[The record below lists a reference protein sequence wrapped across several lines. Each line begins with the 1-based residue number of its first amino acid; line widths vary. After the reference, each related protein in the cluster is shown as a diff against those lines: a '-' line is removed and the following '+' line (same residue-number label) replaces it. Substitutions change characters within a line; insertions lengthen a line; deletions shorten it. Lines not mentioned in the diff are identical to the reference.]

1 MISGLRVLSVSPGK
15 ALILIRPT
23 LCLHVSAAGERAQR
37 GWLHF
42 YPRQESTKFTFTIG
56 GLAARLGGAE
66 ILINCDVFNPRTC
79 LGCQTGVETAIAA
92 SGPFLGLCS
101 PEFLWLKALAGGP
114 LHKDPPYPRPTFT
127 IVQSFTGSC
136 ANFYHFT
143 FDSYRRATTH
153 RIHVGRNL
161 RTGSVCKLR
170 LPVCRLNV
178 FNVQFVDCTRHKP
191 GLQTGIHVCKPR
203 QPSFQTGKKSVS
215 WFESADG
222 ILKETNFLTTH
233 ATRSMAENAEQKRL
247 FTEALQKQCGDGGQ
261 GAYAVPY
268 GAQV

>member
-1 MISGLRVLSVSPGK
+1 MAGCISTPARKVQSSLLLSRFG
-15 ALILIRPT
+15 
-23 LCLHVSAAGERAQR
+23 
-37 GWLHF
+37 
-42 YPRQESTKFTFTIG
+42 
-56 GLAARLGGAE
+56 ARLGGAE

-191 GLQTGIHVCKPR
+191 GLQTGIQFANCVNPVCKLV
-203 QPSFQTGKKSVS
+203 KSPFRGLS
-215 WFESADG
+215 
-222 ILKETNFLTTH
+222 
-233 ATRSMAENAEQKRL
+233 
-247 FTEALQKQCGDGGQ
+247 LQMGS
-261 GAYAVPY
+261 
-268 GAQV
+268 